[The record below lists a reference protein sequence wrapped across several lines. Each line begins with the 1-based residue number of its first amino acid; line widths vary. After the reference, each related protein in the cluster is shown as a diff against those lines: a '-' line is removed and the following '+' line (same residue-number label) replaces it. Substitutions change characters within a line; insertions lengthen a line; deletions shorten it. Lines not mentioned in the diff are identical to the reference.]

1 MKSDTVMRAIRHRS
15 TRNGL
20 LSDDAILGA
29 SVKSLDGGGSLGCR
43 LGLCWVEGE
52 EGEEGIH

>member
-1 MKSDTVMRAIRHRS
+1 MKSDTVMREIRQRS

-29 SVKSLDGGGSLGCR
+29 SVKSLDGGGSLGCG
-43 LGLCWVEGE
+43 LGLGVEGE

>member
-1 MKSDTVMRAIRHRS
+1 MRAIRHRS
-15 TRNGL
+15 TRNDL
-20 LSDDAILGA
+20 LSDHAILGA

-43 LGLCWVEGE
+43 LGLGVEGE